1 MYNCCTAGNGI
12 LLCSQ
17 GVERVLKASFWI
29 LKSKIHFVCT
39 HPSYNDTNPPSVFF
53 FFLIPIFKSPF
64 SNQAAL
70 RFLSEWRS
78 SAEAAPTIVDW
89 QDHLTLDPPWV
100 SGELSTVVSG
110 PVQGKTRM
118 SPIKRLRCFVVGWN
132 NEHSSY
138 HLLLTS
144 EPLKTQ
150 RINVTFISKGMCRSP
165 ICLNASMFVRT

>member
-1 MYNCCTAGNGI
+1 MVI

-17 GVERVLKASFWI
+17 GVERVLKGVI
-29 LKSKIHFVCT
+29 GGKIHFVCT
-39 HPSYNDTNPPSVFF
+39 HPSYNDTNPPSVFL
-53 FFLIPIFKSPF
+53 FLIPIFKSPF

-70 RFLSEWRS
+70 RFLSEWHS
-78 SAEAAPTIVDW
+78 SSQAAPTIVDW
-89 QDHLTLDPPWV
+89 QDCLTLDPPWV
-100 SGELSTVVSG
+100 SGELSTIVSG
-110 PVQGKTRM
+110 PVQRKTRM

-150 RINVTFISKGMCRSP
+150 WINVTFISKGMCRSP

>member
-1 MYNCCTAGNGI
+1 MYNCCTGSNGI

-17 GVERVLKASFWI
+17 GVERVLKGVI
-29 LKSKIHFVCT
+29 GCKSNFVCT
-39 HPSYNDTNPPSVFF
+39 HPSYNDTNPPSVF

-70 RFLSEWRS
+70 RFRSEWRS
-78 SAEAAPTIVDW
+78 SAQAAPTIVDW

-132 NEHSSY
+132 NEHSSH

-150 RINVTFISKGMCRSP
+150 RINVTFILKGMCRSP